1 MGSTGGRVNEIIIP
15 IIGGLFLVIGALF
28 AYLGTRGKTRAD
40 AKAAMD
46 ARIDE
51 RVGEELDRL
60 YTRIDT
66 LEKRL
71 EDAETQLETSEKR
84 LGEAETQI
92 ENGEQQALEMIQHIV
107 MLEGLVPN
115 PPGPP
120 TRPNWKL
127 PILTE
132 RRNAT

>member
-1 MGSTGGRVNEIIIP
+1 MNEIIIP

-60 YTRIDT
+60 YARIDV
-66 LEKRL
+66 LEADL
-71 EDAETQLETSEKR
+71 STVSGELTQVTRR
-84 LGEAETQI
+84 LGEAETQL
-92 ENGEQQALEMIQHIV
+92 EAGEQQALEMIRHIV
-107 MLEGLVPN
+107 MLEGLIPD

-127 PILTE
+127 PILTD
-132 RRNAT
+132 RRTSS

>member
-1 MGSTGGRVNEIIIP
+1 MNEIIIP
-15 IIGGLFLVIGALF
+15 IIGGIFLVVGSLL

-51 RVGEELDRL
+51 RVGDELNRL
-60 YTRIDT
+60 YARVDT
-66 LEKRL
+66 LESEQRTVHKRL
-71 EDAETQLETSEKR
+71 D
-84 LGEAETQI
+84 EAEELI
-92 ENGEQQALEMIQHIV
+92 AVGEQQAVEMIRHIV
-107 MLEGLVPN
+107 ILEGLVPD

-127 PILTE
+127 PLLME
-132 RRNAT
+132 RHQGERT

>member
-1 MGSTGGRVNEIIIP
+1 MNEIIIP

-60 YTRIDT
+60 YARIDV
-66 LEKRL
+66 LEADL
-71 EDAETQLETSEKR
+71 STVSGELTQVTRR
-84 LGEAETQI
+84 LGEAETQL
-92 ENGEQQALEMIQHIV
+92 EAGEQQALEMIRHIV
-107 MLEGLVPN
+107 MLEGLIPD

-127 PILTE
+127 PILTD
-132 RRNAT
+132 RKAPS